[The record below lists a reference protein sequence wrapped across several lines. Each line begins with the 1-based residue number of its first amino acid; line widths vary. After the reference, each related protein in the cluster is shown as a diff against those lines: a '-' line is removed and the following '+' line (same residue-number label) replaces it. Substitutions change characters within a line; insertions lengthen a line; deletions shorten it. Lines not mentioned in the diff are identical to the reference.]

1 MTGLQGPSGISRA
14 VSSVF
19 DPAPGAPLF
28 LVDDTILGDPGDILP
43 PVVTL
48 PAGSHV
54 ITASLLAEDA
64 ASSTWLYCVGDISRS
79 LNAGESFRGVPM
91 RIEPELTGTASTV
104 GVVVVT
110 GAVDVGIR
118 CWVGLND
125 EVDIAAAS
133 VTAIAVDTL
142 TIQPWRAFIGPDPEA

>member
-14 VSSVF
+14 VTSVF
-19 DPAPGAPLF
+19 DPFPPQLF
-28 LVDDTILGDPGDILP
+28 PVDDTIPDAPGDILP

-48 PAGSHV
+48 PAGSYV

-64 ASSTWLYCVGDISRS
+64 ALTWLYCVGDISRPLTS
-79 LNAGESFRGVPM
+79 GESFRGVPM
-91 RIEPELTGTASTV
+91 RIEPEVTGTASTV

-110 GAVDVGIR
+110 GAADVGIR

-125 EVDIAAAS
+125 EIEIAAAS

>member
-1 MTGLQGPSGISRA
+1 MP
-14 VSSVF
+14 
-19 DPAPGAPLF
+19 D
-28 LVDDTILGDPGDILP
+28 DPGDILP

-48 PAGSHV
+48 PAGSYV
-54 ITASLLAEDA
+54 ITASLLVEDA
-64 ASSTWLYCVGDISRS
+64 ASTWLYCVGDISRS
-79 LNAGESFRGVPM
+79 LVEGESFRGVPM
-91 RIEPELTGTASTV
+91 RIEPEMTGTASTV

-110 GAVDVGIR
+110 GAADVGIR

-125 EVDIAAAS
+125 EIEIAAAS